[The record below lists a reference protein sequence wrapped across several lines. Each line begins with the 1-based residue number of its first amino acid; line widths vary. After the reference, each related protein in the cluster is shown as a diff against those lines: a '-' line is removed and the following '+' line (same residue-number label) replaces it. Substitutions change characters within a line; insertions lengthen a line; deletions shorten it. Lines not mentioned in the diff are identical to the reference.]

1 MGDQIEGGGIRPDL
15 ELRDERTV
23 RVDEI
28 DGGRAPCEVSQ
39 LERSKG
45 FGREADCGEK
55 TACVRAG
62 DEKAAALGG
71 DVGQLDVVH
80 DDEAVEMVEEFSDLI
95 AAGFK
100 QDGVFE
106 QEGGEVGLD
115 VALGVEREV
124 VAALAGGELRDGVG
138 EHSIEPA
145 QAVGAGDAEPSD
157 VVERGD
163 GGGAQQG
170 GEGRGGG
177 LEWDGHFG
185 GCAELRTLL
194 IIATVD
200 AVARRSGVG
209 LLRREDGLAE
219 GRGGLRLR
227 GLPTLVAVA
236 VAVAL
241 CAGAACVA
249 QTPAA
254 AQTNTPPATAAQG
267 TATTAQGDATHA
279 PLTKAQAG
287 ELFRSVDE
295 ILSFASTDTGLPIV
309 HSVKRK
315 LITRDEVNQYLREK
329 FDEDQGAKRLAREE
343 IVLKKFGLLDRD
355 FHLRPFMIGLL
366 TEQVAGF
373 YDDQTKTV
381 NLLDWIQPEEQKPVL
396 AHELTHALQDQRV
409 GLTKWSVVGSEAIA
423 RNAQEDNEHIQT
435 DEADSARDAVTEGQA
450 MVVFLDYSLRPTGK
464 TLANSPEMM
473 DRLKETLSDTSGSPM
488 MARAPL
494 LLQQSLLFPYSQGMS
509 FEGAV
514 LVKGGKD
521 AAFSAVLAN
530 PPASTFEIL
539 NPEAYMAHTPVPVL
553 RLPDIHPLI
562 DAQYTPYDVGV
573 MGEFDVQI
581 LTELF
586 GGDAIASALAPEW
599 RGGIYYAA
607 QKRSAVTAEAKAS
620 TASIGLLYESKWR
633 NEDSARSFLRV
644 YADELPR
651 KYSTLARR
659 TKDEADENE
668 QVYSTNEGDVLLT
681 ISGTGVFV
689 SEGFPLEL
697 ARKLRDSV
705 VSVQSDG
712 PLELAGLKAQR
723 QTGHSGD
730 GLPDPGLSLVR
741 MMSSAGVM
749 KAAMGREE

>member
-1 MGDQIEGGGIRPDL
+1 VE
-15 ELRDERTV
+15 
-23 RVDEI
+23 EI
-28 DGGRAPCEVSQ
+28 DGRTAPIRG
-39 LERSKG
+39 L
-45 FGREADCGEK
+45 REHGGGWSCQADLFEQCGG
-55 TACVRAG
+55 VRAS
-62 DEKAAALGG
+62 DEQAAALGG
-71 DVGQLDVVH
+71 DVGRLNLVH
-80 DDEAVEMVEEFSDLI
+80 DDEAVEMGEEPGDLI
-95 AAGFK
+95 AAGLE
-100 QDGVFE
+100 QEGVFE
-106 QEGGEVGLD
+106 QKRGEVAQD

-145 QAVGAGDAEPSD
+145 QAVGAGDAQPAD
-157 VVERGD
+157 VVERSET
-163 GGGAQQG
+163 GGAQQG
-170 GEGRGGG
+170 GKLRGVGERRG
-177 LEWDGHFG
+177 LEGLAGLNGGGHFG
-185 GCAELRTLL
+185 VCANLRTLL
-194 IIATVD
+194 IIATVY

-209 LLRREDGLAE
+209 LLRQEDGLAE
-219 GRGGLRLR
+219 GCGGLRLR
-227 GLPTLVAVA
+227 GRLTLVAV
-236 VAVAL
+236 VL
-241 CAGAACVA
+241 CISAACAA

-254 AQTNTPPATAAQG
+254 VQTNTPPTSAAQG
-267 TATTAQGDATHA
+267 AATTVQGDATPA
-279 PLTKAQAG
+279 PLTKEQAK

-295 ILSFASTDTGLPIV
+295 ILSFASADTGLPIV

-315 LITRDEVNQYLREK
+315 LITRDEVNKYLREK

-355 FHLRPFMIGLL
+355 FNLRPFMISLL

-373 YDDQTKTV
+373 YDDKTKTV

-409 GLTKWSVVGSEAIA
+409 GLTKWAVVGSDAIA
-423 RNAQEDNEHIQT
+423 KNAQEDNEHIQT
-435 DEADSARDAVTEGQA
+435 DEADTARDAVTEGQA

-464 TLANSPEMM
+464 TLEHSPELMEQ
-473 DRLKETLSDTSGSPM
+473 LKDKLSDTGGSPIL
-488 MARAPL
+488 ARAPL
-494 LLQQSLLFPYSQGMS
+494 LLQQSLLFPYDEGMS
-509 FEGAV
+509 FEDAI
-514 LVKGGKD
+514 LVKGGKE
-521 AAFSAVLAN
+521 AAFGAVLAN

-539 NPEAYMAHTPVPVL
+539 HPAAYMAHTPVPVL

-562 DAQYTPYDVGV
+562 DAQYMPYDVGV

-607 QKRSAVTAEAKAS
+607 QKRSAVTTEAKES

-633 NEDSARSFLRV
+633 NDDSARSFLRV

-651 KYSTLARR
+651 KYSTLVRR
-659 TKDEADENE
+659 TKDEADDNE

-681 ISGTGVFV
+681 IDGTGVFV

-697 ARKLRDSV
+697 ARKLRESIT
-705 VSVQSDG
+705 SVQSDA
-712 PLELAGLKAQR
+712 PLELAGVKAQK
-723 QTGHSGD
+723 QPGHTETA
-730 GLPDPGLSLVR
+730 LPDPGLSLVQ

-749 KAAMGREE
+749 KAAMGRGE

>member
-1 MGDQIEGGGIRPDL
+1 M
-15 ELRDERTV
+15 
-23 RVDEI
+23 
-28 DGGRAPCEVSQ
+28 
-39 LERSKG
+39 
-45 FGREADCGEK
+45 
-55 TACVRAG
+55 
-62 DEKAAALGG
+62 
-71 DVGQLDVVH
+71 
-80 DDEAVEMVEEFSDLI
+80 
-95 AAGFK
+95 
-100 QDGVFE
+100 
-106 QEGGEVGLD
+106 
-115 VALGVEREV
+115 
-124 VAALAGGELRDGVG
+124 
-138 EHSIEPA
+138 
-145 QAVGAGDAEPSD
+145 
-157 VVERGD
+157 
-163 GGGAQQG
+163 
-170 GEGRGGG
+170 
-177 LEWDGHFG
+177 
-185 GCAELRTLL
+185 
-194 IIATVD
+194 
-200 AVARRSGVG
+200 VG

-219 GRGGLRLR
+219 GCGGPRLR
-227 GLPTLVAVA
+227 GLLTLVAVM
-236 VAVAL
+236 L
-241 CAGAACVA
+241 CAAAACVA

-254 AQTNTPPATAAQG
+254 AQTNTPPTASAQG
-267 TATTAQGDATHA
+267 AAKTAQSDATHA
-279 PLTKAQAG
+279 ALTKEQAK

-295 ILSFASTDTGLPIV
+295 ILSFASADTGLPIT

-329 FDEDQGAKRLAREE
+329 FDEDEGAKRLAREE

-373 YDDQTKTV
+373 YDDKTKTV

-409 GLTKWSVVGSEAIA
+409 GLTKWSVVGSDAIA

-450 MVVFLDYSLRPTGK
+450 MVVFLDYSLRPTGR

-509 FEGAV
+509 FEDAI
-514 LVKGGKD
+514 LVKAGKD

-586 GGDAIASALAPEW
+586 GGDAIAAALAPEW

-607 QKRSAVTAEAKAS
+607 QRRSAVTAEEKES

-651 KYSTLARR
+651 KYSGLARR
-659 TKDEADENE
+659 SKDEADENE

-681 ISGTGVFV
+681 IDGMGVFV

-697 ARKLRDSV
+697 ARKLRDSI

-712 PLELAGLKAQR
+712 PLELAGMGAK
-723 QTGHSGD
+723 GHPAHSSAEHSSV
-730 GLPDPGLSLVR
+730 GLTDPGLSLVR